1 MEIAEMNATYRHG
14 SFFYNARYQVVGGIL
29 VAVGVPF
36 LLRIIYAWE
45 TLSSINYQVTIVAA
59 AIAHIGGYLIYKRL
73 ESFPGTTGFSTIL
86 PAFAVSYAVVFVT
99 IFFFR
104 LDYSRLQAAGSFII
118 SSSWYFLF
126 YIFTYRTR
134 KYHLG
139 LVPGGEIERLDAI
152 ENVVWVP
159 LALNEKLPKHI
170 TAVVADLTADY
181 SSAWERFITDSVL
194 IGTPVYNVKQVVES
208 LTGRV
213 AIEHLSE
220 NTLGSLT
227 PSPLYLVVKKVL
239 DRVVAFSVLI
249 LVSPI
254 LLLVALAIKLDSP
267 GPALFRQ
274 LRMGYRGKPFSV
286 YKFRTMRVESS
297 SPSSTRSD
305 AITQDNDSR
314 ITRLGRFLR
323 KTRIDELPQAIN
335 ILQGEMS
342 WIGPRPE
349 AVVLSKWYE
358 DELPFYRYRHI
369 VLPGI
374 TGWAQVRQGH
384 VSSVEDV
391 NEKLYYDFYYIK
403 NFSLWLDVVI
413 ALRTIKIMLT
423 GYGAK

>member
-1 MEIAEMNATYRHG
+1 MNATYKHS

-36 LLRIIYAWE
+36 LFRVIYAWE

-86 PAFAVSYAVVFVT
+86 PAFAVSYALVFIS

-118 SSSWYFLF
+118 SSFWYFF
-126 YIFTYRTR
+126 FHIFTYRTR
-134 KYHLG
+134 RYHLG
-139 LVPGGEIERLDAI
+139 LIPGGKMERLDTI
-152 ENVVWVP
+152 ENVVWIP
-159 LALNEKLPKHI
+159 LTLDAKLPKRI
-170 TAVVADLTADY
+170 SAIVADLTADY
-181 SSAWERFITDSVL
+181 STAWERFITDCVL
-194 IGTPVYNVKQVVES
+194 TGKPVYNVKQVVES

-227 PSPLYLVVKKVL
+227 PSPLYLVVKRIV
-239 DRVVAFSVLI
+239 DRVMAFAVL
-249 LVSPI
+249 LFVSPI
-254 LLLVALAIKLDSP
+254 LLVVALSIKLESP

-274 LRMGYRGKPFSV
+274 MRMGYRGKPFAV
-286 YKFRTMRVESS
+286 YKFRTMRAATG
-297 SPSSTRSD
+297 SPSTSRSD
-305 AITQDNDSR
+305 AITLQNDNR

-335 ILQGEMS
+335 ILRGEMS

-384 VSSVEDV
+384 VASVEEV